1 MRHDGAAIAV
11 EQLAFKFFLR
21 FARFEFALKET
32 GYLKNHTEGRP
43 AEPGWAQFEQSFEE
57 DYVLKGAGVKL
68 LELAPQ
74 RQVVAAHST
83 LKFVPETFAE
93 NVSDLGKA
101 TRLLKN
107 VRNNLFHGG
116 KHKPDGWDDPAHVF
130 ELLSVGLAILDDL
143 ANQSGIEA
151 DYLGRY

>member
-1 MRHDGAAIAV
+1 MHHDEAANVV

-21 FARFEFALKET
+21 FSRFEFALKET

-43 AEPGWAQFEQSFEE
+43 AEPGWAQFEQNFK
-57 DYVLKGAGVKL
+57 DGYVLENAGARL

-74 RQVVAAHST
+74 RQVVAAHSR

-93 NVSDLGKA
+93 NVSELGKV

-116 KHKPDGWDDPAHVF
+116 KHKPDGWDDPERVF